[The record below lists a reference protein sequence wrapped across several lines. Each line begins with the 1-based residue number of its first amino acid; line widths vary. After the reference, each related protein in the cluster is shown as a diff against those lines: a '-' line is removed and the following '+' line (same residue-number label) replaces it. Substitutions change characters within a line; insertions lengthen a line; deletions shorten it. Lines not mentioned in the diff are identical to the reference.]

1 MCIPLIGQTVAI
13 AEGQAEIDLVGG
25 ERVRAHA
32 ALFPDLGTGSYVL
45 VDRGMVIEV
54 IDEAQAESMLAFYAD
69 LNDLWDEQDAL
80 AEASETASD

>member
-1 MCIPLIGQTVAI
+1 MCIPLIGQTI
-13 AEGQAEIDLVGG
+13 SIDDGQAEIELVGG
-25 ERVRAHA
+25 ERVRAHT
-32 ALFPDLGTGSYVL
+32 ALFPDLGSGSYVL

-80 AEASETASD
+80 IEASEPASG